1 MILEYVRVS
10 QRQKVV
16 DRVTLYAPLNMNDS
30 TQLGGKQILTSDE
43 ADFKRHIPSR
53 GLDMEDLTERRNYP
67 HNSRTLNDLKEGDRV
82 EIKRYFFLFTL
93 GHLCDGKVV
102 HLVGVG
108 VNGLDQRVRPDVL
121 FKISG
126 KIFSKAKVC
135 RDDFWDVVR
144 EHQANVNNCDYL
156 RCILP
161 TDEIIKRANGSVG
174 YVGYNVIYNNCEHF
188 ATWCRYDKVESR
200 QINRCVNQ
208 LRVSVLLSVI
218 SQNYIEKLTSTI
230 FKNNHIFRRI
240 YLRILLFAS
249 IYDFNT
255 LTRSNEYK
263 KLIMNDIQPSSQ
275 SASEDQN
282 LD

>member
-1 MILEYVRVS
+1 VNKVNFGPRVLKYDSGHLKKTEIKFILEAWCDFFEALVS
-10 QRQKVV
+10 ERQKVV
-16 DRVTLYAPLNMNDS
+16 DRVTLYVPLNMNDS
-30 TQLGGKQILTSDE
+30 KQLGGKQILTSDE
-43 ADFKRHIPSR
+43 AELKRHIPSR
-53 GLDMEDLTERRNYP
+53 DLDMEDLTERRNYL
-67 HNSRTLNDLKEGDRV
+67 HNSRTLIDLKEGDRV
-82 EIKRYFFLFTL
+82 EIKRSVFYSHW
-93 GHLCDGKVV
+93 GIYVGDGKIV

-108 VNGLDQRVRPDVL
+108 VNGLDQSVRPDVL

-174 YVGYNVIYNNCEHF
+174 NVGYNVIYNNCEHF

-200 QINRCVNQ
+200 QI
-208 LRVSVLLSVI
+208 
-218 SQNYIEKLTSTI
+218 
-230 FKNNHIFRRI
+230 
-240 YLRILLFAS
+240 
-249 IYDFNT
+249 
-255 LTRSNEYK
+255 
-263 KLIMNDIQPSSQ
+263 QPSFQ